1 MIWMGNFFCIIR
13 KLLLSIANLAFTFQ
27 LAHFTYLCRM
37 EITTFA
43 DFGLQEKILDVLAD
57 SNLFEPTPI
66 QEKSFKLIL
75 SGRDVMGIA
84 QTGTGKTLAY
94 LLPVLKNW
102 KYNKSGNP
110 TVLVLV
116 PTRELVVQV
125 AEILENLTQNLTTRV
140 IGIYGGKNINTQ
152 KLLFNDGCDILVGTP
167 GRVMDLA
174 IDNAISLKEVQK
186 LVIDEFDE
194 MLNLGFRPQLTHIF
208 EMMREKRQNILFSA
222 TMTEAVDAMLDEY
235 FANPVE
241 ISLAKSGT
249 PLEKIQQTAYKVQN
263 FNTKINLLQYL
274 LTKHN
279 DFSKVLIFC
288 NNKKHADYLFTKID
302 ELFPGAF
309 DVIHSNKSQNYR
321 LSAMKK
327 FEQEEVRGLITTDI
341 MARGLDI
348 SNITHVINFEIP
360 DVPEQYIHRIGRTG
374 RADKEG
380 NAISFVT
387 KKEET
392 LLLDIELLMDKE
404 VLFVE
409 FPAEVKINPTKIASE
424 AEEVVMKNAHT
435 VKLEEGGGAFHEKK
449 DKNKKENW
457 GGPHKR
463 KPAKKVG
470 ANRAQ
475 QKTKSKAKRKK

>member
-1 MIWMGNFFCIIR
+1 ME
-13 KLLLSIANLAFTFQ
+13 KL
-27 LAHFTYLCRM
+27 
-37 EITTFA
+37 TFA
-43 DFGLQEKILDVLAD
+43 DFDLPVKILDVLAD
-57 SNLFEPTPI
+57 MELFEPTPI
-66 QEKSFKLIL
+66 QEKSIKPIL

-94 LLPVLKNW
+94 LLPVLKAW
-102 KYNKSGNP
+102 KYNKAGNP

-125 AEILENLTQNLTTRV
+125 AEILEKLTVNTTARV

-174 IDNAISLKEVQK
+174 IDNAISLKEVQR
-186 LVIDEFDE
+186 LIIDEFDE

-222 TMTEAVDAMLDEY
+222 TMTEAVDVMLDEY

-249 PLEKIQQTAYKVQN
+249 PLEKIEQKAYKVEN
-263 FNTKINLLQYL
+263 FNTKINLLEHL
-274 LTKHN
+274 LKTKA
-279 DFSKVLIFC
+279 DMTKVLIFN
-288 NNKKHADYLFTKID
+288 NNKRHADLLFTKID
-302 ELFPGAF
+302 ELFPGQF

-321 LSAMKK
+321 LKAMKS
-327 FEQEEVRGLITTDI
+327 FENEEIRGLITTDV

-348 SNITHVINFEIP
+348 SNITHVINFETP
-360 DVPEQYIHRIGRTG
+360 DIPEQYIHRIGRTG
-374 RADKEG
+374 RADKDG
-380 NAISFVT
+380 KAITFVT
-387 KKEET
+387 KKEEP
-392 LLLDIELLMDKE
+392 LVLDIELLMDKE
-404 VLFVE
+404 LIFNN
-409 FPAEVKINPTKIASE
+409 FPEEVKVNPAKIASE
-424 AEEVVMKNAHT
+424 KDEVVMKNPVQ
-435 VKLEEGGGAFHEKK
+435 VKLNEGGGAFHEKK

-457 GGPHKR
+457 GGPSKR
-463 KPAKKVG
+463 KEPKKFG

-475 QKTKSKAKRKK
+475 QKAISKSKRKK

>member
-1 MIWMGNFFCIIR
+1 MN
-13 KLLLSIANLAFTFQ
+13 
-27 LAHFTYLCRM
+27 
-37 EITTFA
+37 TTFA
-43 DFGLQEKILDVLAD
+43 DFDLPEKILDVLAD
-57 SNLFEPTPI
+57 LNLFEPTPI
-66 QEKSFKLIL
+66 QEKSLKPIL

-94 LLPVLKNW
+94 LLPVLRSW

-110 TVLVLV
+110 TILILV

-125 AEILENLTQNLTTRV
+125 EAIVRELTQHLTARV

-186 LVIDEFDE
+186 LIIDEFDE

-222 TMTEAVDAMLDEY
+222 TMTEAVDEMLDEY
-235 FANPVE
+235 FASPVE

-249 PLEKIQQTAYKVQN
+249 PLEKIDQTAYKVEN
-263 FNTKINLLQYL
+263 FNTKINLLEHL
-274 LTKHN
+274 LKT
-279 DFSKVLIFC
+279 DEGFSKVLIFC
-288 NNKKHADYLFTKID
+288 NNKKHADLLFSRID
-302 ELFPGAF
+302 ELFPEHF

-321 LSAMKK
+321 LKAMKK
-327 FEQEEVRGLITTDI
+327 FQEEEIRGLITTDV

-348 SNITHVINFEIP
+348 SDITHVINFEVP
-360 DVPEQYIHRIGRTG
+360 EVPEQYIHRIGRTG
-374 RADKEG
+374 RADKDG
-380 NAISFVT
+380 SAVTFVT
-387 KKEET
+387 KKEERQ
-392 LLLDIELLMDKE
+392 LLDIEVLMDKE
-404 VLFVE
+404 LQILP
-409 FPAEVKINPTKIASE
+409 FPEEVKINPKKIASE
-424 AEEVVMKNAHT
+424 KDEVKMKNPNQ

-449 DKNKKENW
+449 DKNKKVNL

-463 KPAKKVG
+463 NPPKTKPG
-470 ANRAQ
+470 NRAQ
-475 QKTKSKAKRKK
+475 GKAKSIAKRKKK